1 MSSDDKRSGI
11 SDIRTLRERLGK
23 MKQNK
28 ATSESQTPEST
39 QTDVSTSDDSKT
51 AQNVPITG
59 AVEHGSADLTPAAG
73 SPIEASLN
81 TTGYAGGND
90 MPEQKTSSPSAQSSP
105 FAHPLQTGRYK
116 QAEASTSLSAAD
128 QAEIEEYDKKHSNRM
143 KMMSIVGVAGLF
155 VGLLFGY
162 LSGGA
167 TDARA
172 RFNLSV
178 EVASDTLEE
187 LTRTNTTIDQIA
199 DAFGAESS
207 RLDEARKALSQAT
220 TTYRSTKANKKL
232 RDDDRKKKLDEALAD
247 VRKFKSELDKGV
259 RFDVILTKLPSEM
272 KIATSSLVKEAQYLP
287 AAIRAVL
294 VKHLLEVDRVVR
306 LANQFQ
312 QTASAVNLLNQYAA
326 KRFGPVL
333 AIDTQNRGRHP
344 AFASV
349 PKVLSKGQV
358 HRFTKER
365 AASFAG
371 KSKGSKVGR
380 DIEIVGLTDSDEKAK
395 SVKTSKVVVIPT
407 ASAVEITAQVYPVIQ
422 GLLVI
427 QYGELTELLKTT
439 KDSGVQ
445 LMDMLKKHAGEDKKL
460 AL

>member
-1 MSSDDKRSGI
+1 
-11 SDIRTLRERLGK
+11 
-23 MKQNK
+23 MKQSK
-28 ATSESQTPEST
+28 ATSESKMPESA
-39 QTDVSTSDDSKT
+39 QADISTNEDSQT

-59 AVEHGSADLTPAAG
+59 ADEHGSSDLTPAAG
-73 SPIEASLN
+73 SPTQASLN
-81 TTGYAGGND
+81 TSGYAGGSD
-90 MPEQKTSSPSAQSSP
+90 MSQNQTSPQTTQNSP

-116 QAEASTSLSAAD
+116 QAEASTPLSATD

-155 VGLLFGY
+155 IGLLFGY

-199 DAFGAESS
+199 DAFGAESK

-232 RDDDRKKKLDEALAD
+232 RDADRQKKLDEALAD
-247 VRKFKSELDKGV
+247 VRRFKTELDKGV

-287 AAIRAVL
+287 TGIRTVL
-294 VKHLLEVDRVVR
+294 VKHLLDVDRVVR

-349 PKVLSKGQV
+349 PKGLTKGQV

-371 KSKGSKVGR
+371 KSASSKVGR
-380 DIEIVGLTDSDEKAK
+380 EIGIVREQLS
-395 SVKTSKVVVIPT
+395 
-407 ASAVEITAQVYPVIQ
+407 
-422 GLLVI
+422 LLLI
-427 QYGELTELLKTT
+427 
-439 KDSGVQ
+439 
-445 LMDMLKKHAGEDKKL
+445 
-460 AL
+460 